1 MDLLKELPSNFRY
14 YLITAK
20 TGEILILFYKHN
32 RDFESEN
39 EECIVETG
47 YFRLNLAKY
56 VPDQSQT
63 IKVTCNENESTINQ
77 LNSNIVEYCNSRP
90 NTKQVRIYNCSTI
103 EYKLLF
109 ESNVFKAICGC
120 TKDIYIEIG
129 ESGLRIPNADLGQ
142 LNKIYVQSGRLYPE
156 STATIYTEEFTGL
169 NCILDVADKTND
181 NHAVNIVITKKM
193 SINSIR
199 QYAPIDM
206 VISAGNM
213 NAGDFSNSKITCC
226 CYELF
231 GQERLENNTSR
242 PRISILG
249 VKKVNIGE
257 MMIDKETTYGS
268 VMKVDRVTT
277 LTIGA
282 VNREITE
289 VSSGSFITIGRV
301 GTVNLHQINYKIT
314 PLSTVS
320 DDLSVV
326 YFLPDNDSG
335 LTRSVNIFS
344 TNILGVKGRT
354 MNVVKLASCSVDKV
368 FISDCVIRDGVNLL
382 NYDEKSSINRLNYN
396 DCTIDGDSISF
407 KYINNLSIVNTNVT
421 SVNDIV
427 VEASNVSISGG
438 IWKFNKLTFNNSDF
452 VQKVNFIGT
461 EFIGNDISLENPNL
475 DEYDNGVFY
484 DTGSAFDVDYIT
496 IDKYKSSFTDSNFR
510 LKKLSVNTNEV
521 LTFSGSRLYFTRGD
535 MNIEC
540 NGSLSGNITTLP
552 SDNDARLNVVINDK
566 TKHLSTNPL
575 IITGSV
581 FSPIFDVTTNVPI
594 KFTFEMFSNPKIYA
608 SYTKEFDSPQK
619 STLTFKYYPEVAHT
633 VITNGAKYTSL
644 SKYNDEN
651 GSLVYEMIKK

>member
-20 TGEILILFYKHN
+20 TGEILILFYRHN
-32 RDFESEN
+32 RDFDSQN

-47 YFRLNLAKY
+47 YLSLNLAKY
-56 VPDQSQT
+56 VPDQAQT
-63 IKVTCNENESTINQ
+63 VKVTCNENESTINQ
-77 LNSNIVEYCNSRP
+77 FNANIVKYCNSRP
-90 NTKQVRIYNCSTI
+90 NTKQVRIYNCSSI

-109 ESNVFKAICGC
+109 ESKVFKAICGC
-120 TKDIYIEIG
+120 TKDIYVEIG
-129 ESGLRIPNADLGQ
+129 ESGLRIPNTDTQ
-142 LNKIYVQSGRLYPE
+142 LNKLYIQNGRLYPE
-156 STATIYTEEFTGL
+156 STATIYTEEFAGL
-169 NCILDVADKTND
+169 DCKFDVADKTNES
-181 NHAVNIVITKKM
+181 HAFNIVITKKM
-193 SINSIR
+193 SVNSIR

-213 NAGDFSNSKITCC
+213 SASDFSNSKLTCC

-231 GQERLENNTSR
+231 GQERMENNTSR

-277 LTIGA
+277 LTIGS
-282 VNREITE
+282 VNREVTD

-320 DDLSVV
+320 DDVSVV

-335 LTRSVNIFS
+335 LTRSVNIFF
-344 TNILGVKGRT
+344 TNIIGVKGRT
-354 MNVVKLASCSVDKV
+354 MNVVKLASCNVDKV
-368 FISDCVIRDGVNLL
+368 FISDCTIRNGVNLL
-382 NYDEKSSINRLNYN
+382 SYDERSKINRLNYN
-396 DCTIDGDSISF
+396 DCNIDGDNILF
-407 KYINNLSIVNTNVT
+407 KHINNLSIVNTNIT
-421 SVNDIV
+421 SSSDIII
-427 VEASNVSISGG
+427 ESSNISISGG
-438 IWKFNKLTFNNSDF
+438 IWKFNKLTVTNPEF

-461 EFIGNDISLENPNL
+461 EFIGSDISIENPKL
-475 DEYDNGVFY
+475 DQNDNGVFY
-484 DTGSAFDVDYIT
+484 DTGSAFDVDSVT

-510 LKKLSVNTNEV
+510 LNKLSVNTNEV
-521 LTFSGSRLYFTRGD
+521 LTLSGSRLYFTRGD
-535 MNIEC
+535 VDIDC
-540 NGSLSGNITTLP
+540 NGSLSGNIFTLP
-552 SDNDARLNVVINDK
+552 QNNDRRLNIRINDA
-566 TKHLSTNPL
+566 TKHLTTNPL
-575 IITGSV
+575 TINGSL
-581 FSPIFDVTTNVPI
+581 FSPVFDVTTNVPI

-608 SYTKEFDSPQK
+608 SYTKDVESQQK
-619 STLTFKYYPEVAHT
+619 SMLTFKYYPEITHK

-651 GSLVYEMIKK
+651 GNLVYEMIKK

>member
-20 TGEILILFYKHN
+20 TGEILILFYRHN
-32 RDFESEN
+32 RDFDSQN

-47 YFRLNLAKY
+47 YLSLNLAKY
-56 VPDQSQT
+56 VPDQAQT
-63 IKVTCNENESTINQ
+63 VKVTCNENESTINQ
-77 LNSNIVEYCNSRP
+77 FNANIVKYCNSRP

-109 ESNVFKAICGC
+109 ESKVFKAICGC
-120 TKDIYIEIG
+120 TKDIYVEIG
-129 ESGLRIPNADLGQ
+129 ESGLRIPNTDTQ
-142 LNKIYVQSGRLYPE
+142 LNKLYIQKGRLYPE
-156 STATIYTEEFTGL
+156 STATIYTEEFAGL
-169 NCILDVADKTND
+169 DCKFDVADKTNES
-181 NHAVNIVITKKM
+181 HAFNIVITKKM

-213 NAGDFSNSKITCC
+213 SASDFSNSKLTCC

-231 GQERLENNTSR
+231 GQERMENNTSR

-277 LTIGA
+277 LTIGS
-282 VNREITE
+282 VNREVTE

-320 DDLSVV
+320 DDVSVV
-326 YFLPDNDSG
+326 YFLPYNDSG
-335 LTRSVNIFS
+335 LNRSVNIFS

-368 FISDCVIRDGVNLL
+368 FISDCTIRNGVNLL
-382 NYDEKSSINRLNYN
+382 SYDEKSKINRLNYN
-396 DCTIDGDSISF
+396 DCNIDGDNIFF
-407 KYINNLSIVNTNVT
+407 KHINNLSIVNTNIT
-421 SVNDIV
+421 SSSDIII
-427 VEASNVSISGG
+427 ESMNVSISGG
-438 IWKFNKLTFNNSDF
+438 IWKFNKLTVTNPEF

-461 EFIGNDISLENPNL
+461 EFIGSDISIENPKL
-475 DEYDNGVFY
+475 DQNDNGVFY
-484 DTGSAFDVDYIT
+484 DTGSAFDVDVVT
-496 IDKYKSSFTDSNFR
+496 IDKYKTSFTDSNFR
-510 LKKLSVNTNEV
+510 LNKLSVNTNEV
-521 LTFSGSRLYFTRGD
+521 LTLSGSRFYFTRGNVD
-535 MNIEC
+535 IEC
-540 NGSLSGNITTLP
+540 NGSLSGNIFTLP
-552 SDNDARLNVVINDK
+552 QNNERILNIRINDT
-566 TKHLSTNPL
+566 TKHLTTNPL
-575 IITGSV
+575 TINGSL
-581 FSPIFDVTTNVPI
+581 FSPVFDVTTNVPI

-608 SYTKEFDSPQK
+608 SYTKDFDSQQK
-619 STLTFKYYPEVAHT
+619 SMLTFKYYPEITHK
-633 VITNGAKYTSL
+633 VITNGAKYTTL

-651 GSLVYEMIKK
+651 GNLVYEMTKK

>member
-20 TGEILILFYKHN
+20 TGEILILFYRHN
-32 RDFESEN
+32 RDFNSQN

-47 YFRLNLAKY
+47 YLSLNLAKY
-56 VPDQSQT
+56 VPDQAQAV
-63 IKVTCNENESTINQ
+63 KVTCNENESTINQ
-77 LNSNIVEYCNSRP
+77 FNENIVKYCNSRP

-109 ESNVFKAICGC
+109 ESKVFKAICGC
-120 TKDIYIEIG
+120 TKDIYVEIG
-129 ESGLRIPNADLGQ
+129 ESGLRIPNTDTQ
-142 LNKIYVQSGRLYPE
+142 LNKLYIQKGRLYPE
-156 STATIYTEEFTGL
+156 STATIYTEEFAGL
-169 NCILDVADKTND
+169 DCKFDVADKTNES
-181 NHAVNIVITKKM
+181 HAFNIVITKKM
-193 SINSIR
+193 SVNSIR

-213 NAGDFSNSKITCC
+213 SASDFSNSKLTCC

-231 GQERLENNTSR
+231 GQERMENNSSR

-277 LTIGA
+277 LTIGS
-282 VNREITE
+282 VNREVTE

-301 GTVNLHQINYKIT
+301 GTVNLHQLNYKIT

-320 DDLSVV
+320 DDVSVV

-354 MNVVKLASCSVDKV
+354 MNVVKLASCNVDKV
-368 FISDCVIRDGVNLL
+368 FISDCTIRNGVNLL
-382 NYDEKSSINRLNYN
+382 SYDEKSKINRLNYN
-396 DCTIDGDSISF
+396 DCNIDGDNIIF
-407 KYINNLSIVNTNVT
+407 KHINNLSIVNTNIT
-421 SVNDIV
+421 SSSDIV
-427 VEASNVSISGG
+427 IESTNISISGG
-438 IWKFNKLTFNNSDF
+438 IWKFNKLTVTNPEF

-461 EFIGNDISLENPNL
+461 EFIGSDISIENPKL
-475 DEYDNGVFY
+475 DQNDNGVFY
-484 DTGSAFDVDYIT
+484 DTGSAFDVDSVS

-510 LKKLSVNTNEV
+510 LSKLSVNTNEV
-521 LTFSGSRLYFTRGD
+521 LTLSGSRLYFTRGD
-535 MNIEC
+535 VDINC
-540 NGSLSGNITTLP
+540 NGSLSGNIFTLP
-552 SDNDARLNVVINDK
+552 QNNDRRLNIHINDT
-566 TKHLSTNPL
+566 TKHLTTNPL
-575 IITGSV
+575 TINGSL
-581 FSPIFDVTTNVPI
+581 FSPVFDVTTNVPI

-608 SYTKEFDSPQK
+608 SYTKDFESQQK
-619 STLTFKYYPEVAHT
+619 SMLTFKYYPEITHK

-651 GSLVYEMIKK
+651 GNLVYEMIKK

>member
-32 RDFESEN
+32 RDFESQD

-47 YFRLNLAKY
+47 YLNLNLAKY
-56 VPDQSQT
+56 VPDPAQT
-63 IKVTCNENESTINQ
+63 VKVTCNENESTINQ
-77 LNSNIVEYCNSRP
+77 FNSNIIKYCNSRP

-103 EYKLLF
+103 EYKLLL
-109 ESNVFKAICGC
+109 ESKVFKAICGC

-129 ESGLRIPNADLGQ
+129 ESGLRIPNTDIQ
-142 LNKIYVQSGRLYPE
+142 LNKIHIQNGRLYPE
-156 STATIYTEEFTGL
+156 STATIYTEEFAGID
-169 NCILDVADKTND
+169 CKMDVADKTNES
-181 NHAVNIVITKKM
+181 HAFNIVITKKM
-193 SINSIR
+193 LINSIR

-213 NAGDFSNSKITCC
+213 NANDFSNSKISCC

-231 GQERLENNTSR
+231 GQERMENNTSR

-257 MMIDKETTYGS
+257 MMIDEETTYGS

-314 PLSTVS
+314 PLSTIS
-320 DDLSVV
+320 DDVSVV

-368 FISDCVIRDGVNLL
+368 FVSDCVIRNGVNLL
-382 NYDEKSSINRLNYN
+382 SYDEKSSINRLNYN
-396 DCTIDGDSISF
+396 DCNIDGDSISF

-421 SVNDIV
+421 SANNIDI
-427 VEASNVSISGG
+427 EASNISISGG
-438 IWKFNKLTFNNSDF
+438 IWKFNKLTVTNPDF

-461 EFIGNDISLENPNL
+461 EFVGTDISIENPNL
-475 DEYDNGVFY
+475 DQYDNGVFY
-484 DTGSAFDVDYIT
+484 DTGSAYDVESVSV
-496 IDKYKSSFTDSNFR
+496 DKYKTSFTDSNFR
-510 LKKLSVNTNEV
+510 LKKLFVNTNEV
-521 LTFSGSRLYFTRGD
+521 LTLSGSRLYFTRGD
-535 MNIEC
+535 TNIEC

-552 SDNDARLNVVINDK
+552 SNNDARLNVVINDK

-575 IITGSV
+575 AITGSL

-594 KFTFEMFSNPKIYA
+594 KFTFDMFSNPKIYA
-608 SYTKEFDSPQK
+608 SYTKEFDSQQK
-619 STLTFKYYPEVAHT
+619 STLTFKYYPEVTHT

-651 GSLVYEMIKK
+651 GNLVYEMIKK

>member
-32 RDFESEN
+32 RNFESQN

-47 YFRLNLAKY
+47 YLNLNLAKY
-56 VPDQSQT
+56 VPDQAQT
-63 IKVTCNENESTINQ
+63 VKVTCNENESTINQ
-77 LNSNIVEYCNSRP
+77 FNTNIVQYCNSRP
-90 NTKQVRIYNCSTI
+90 NTKQVRIYNCSTM
-103 EYKLLF
+103 EYKLLL
-109 ESNVFKAICGC
+109 ESKVFKAIAGC

-129 ESGLRIPNADLGQ
+129 ESGLRIPNTDIQ
-142 LNKIYVQSGRLYPE
+142 LSKIHMQNGRLYPE
-156 STATIYTEEFTGL
+156 STATIYTEEFAGID
-169 NCILDVADKTND
+169 CKIDVADKTNES
-181 NHAVNIVITKKM
+181 HAFNIVITKKM

-199 QYAPIDM
+199 QYAPVDM

-213 NAGDFSNSKITCC
+213 NASDFSNSKITCC

-231 GQERLENNTSR
+231 GQERMENNTSR

-289 VSSGSFITIGRV
+289 VSTGSFITIGRV

-314 PLSTVS
+314 PLSTIS
-320 DDLSVV
+320 DDVSVV

-368 FISDCVIRDGVNLL
+368 FVSDCVIRDGVNLL
-382 NYDEKSSINRLNYN
+382 SYDEKSSINRLNYN
-396 DCTIDGDSISF
+396 DCNIDGDSISF

-421 SVNDIV
+421 TPNDIV
-427 VEASNVSISGG
+427 IEASNISISGG
-438 IWKFNKLTFNNSDF
+438 IWKFNKLTVTNPDF
-452 VQKVNFIGT
+452 VQKINFIGT
-461 EFIGNDISLENPNL
+461 EFVGTDISIENPNL
-475 DEYDNGVFY
+475 DQYDNGVFY
-484 DTGSAFDVDYIT
+484 DTGSAFDVDSVSV
-496 IDKYKSSFTDSNFR
+496 DKYKTSFTDSNFR

-521 LTFSGSRLYFTRGD
+521 MTLSGSRLYFTRGNVD
-535 MNIEC
+535 IDC
-540 NGSLSGNITTLP
+540 NGSLSGNIATLP
-552 SDNDARLNVVINDK
+552 SNNDARLNLVINDK

-575 IITGSV
+575 SITGSL

-594 KFTFEMFSNPKIYA
+594 KFTFDMFSNPKIYA
-608 SYTKEFDSPQK
+608 NYTKEFESQQK
-619 STLTFKYYPEVAHT
+619 STLTFKYYPEVTHT

-651 GSLVYEMIKK
+651 GNLVYEMSKK